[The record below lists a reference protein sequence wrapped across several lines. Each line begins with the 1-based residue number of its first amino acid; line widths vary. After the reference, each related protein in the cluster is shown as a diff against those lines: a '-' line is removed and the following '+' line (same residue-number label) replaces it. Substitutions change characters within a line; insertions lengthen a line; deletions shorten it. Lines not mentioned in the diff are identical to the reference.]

1 MEEEIICNRWK
12 DLADG
17 PKGRESGPSVMV
29 FLSSGT
35 NYFSLPIL
43 SSRILIRDHLS
54 RHLIFII
61 KTYTKENPTAV
72 ALLFCWIRFRKL
84 FLNEKYVSG

>member
-29 FLSSGT
+29 FLSSGEKGILMALGFQRQRQSLLLAVDTRFANTRST
-35 NYFSLPIL
+35 N
-43 SSRILIRDHLS
+43 
-54 RHLIFII
+54 
-61 KTYTKENPTAV
+61 N
-72 ALLFCWIRFRKL
+72 
-84 FLNEKYVSG
+84 

>member
-43 SSRILIRDHLS
+43 SHERSQ
-54 RHLIFII
+54 
-61 KTYTKENPTAV
+61 
-72 ALLFCWIRFRKL
+72 LLGAS
-84 FLNEKYVSG
+84 E

>member
-43 SSRILIRDHLS
+43 SSRILIQDARKNTIHTRDFSESYLGES
-54 RHLIFII
+54 FDWNRN
-61 KTYTKENPTAV
+61 TGNV
-72 ALLFCWIRFRKL
+72 Q
-84 FLNEKYVSG
+84 

>member
-43 SSRILIRDHLS
+43 SSRILIRDT
-54 RHLIFII
+54 IFPL
-61 KTYTKENPTAV
+61 K
-72 ALLFCWIRFRKL
+72 
-84 FLNEKYVSG
+84 NEC